1 LLYEGGKEFTFVI
14 EEPVLRCRIGDND
27 VMAGQ
32 LRHLADALSLPSVSL
47 GVIPAQARRRM
58 WPLEGFLVFDDAT
71 GQVELLS
78 ARVTVTRPGEI
89 DLYVRAFTE
98 MGQMAVYGSHAR
110 ELICAALASF
120 G

>member
-1 LLYEGGKEFTFVI
+1 
-14 EEPVLRCRIGDND
+14 
-27 VMAGQ
+27 
-32 LRHLADALSLPSVSL
+32 
-47 GVIPAQARRRM
+47 
-58 WPLEGFLVFDDAT
+58 
-71 GQVELLS
+71 VELLS

-110 ELICAALASF
+110 QLISTAGAAF

>member
-1 LLYEGGKEFTFVI
+1 
-14 EEPVLRCRIGDND
+14 
-27 VMAGQ
+27 
-32 LRHLADALSLPSVSL
+32 
-47 GVIPAQARRRM
+47 M
-58 WPLEGFLVFDDAT
+58 WPLEGFLIFDDAAV
-71 GQVELLS
+71 QVELLS

-110 ELICAALASF
+110 QLISTAGAAF